1 MSADID
7 NSLNEEL
14 VDDRNEDTKPNSDE
28 EKVLDDDEENPV
40 RLSFISFLFLFTNV
54 YVNLLNLG

>member
-14 VDDRNEDTKPNSDE
+14 VDDRNEDTKANSDE
-28 EKVLDDDEENPV
+28 EKELDDDEENPV
-40 RLSFISFLFLFTNV
+40 SLSFIRYSFV
-54 YVNLLNLG
+54 Y